1 MLNDEFLNEWARK
14 RQIWAKISADLY
26 QRKNVQ
32 NLSDR
37 FKKMGSVTCKLFFG
51 VFISGF
57 CFVLFVLV
65 WTFVCLFF
73 GFVIQYFSVL
83 S

>member
-14 RQIWAKISADLY
+14 RQIWAKVPADLY

-32 NLSDR
+32 NLNDR

-51 VFISGF
+51 VLLVVFALF
-57 CFVLFVLV
+57 CLFWFGLLFVCFLV
-65 WTFVCLFF
+65 L
-73 GFVIQYFSVL
+73 
-83 S
+83 